1 MEINISLK
9 RNRIGEIEAFI
20 CPQDDV
26 IHYKEIPIGIT
37 RQLSQLRSVVDNL
50 HNPVRLKGDL
60 IQRNLLAAVLYIEAK
75 IKGLISCSDKGG
87 QKIQVAGYPDAILRL
102 PLFKEHLIAGLL
114 RDRIVR
120 AGQKLSILGY
130 IQINLIV
137 IVEDQVI

>member
-9 RNRIGEIEAFI
+9 RNRIGEIESFI

-26 IHYKEIPIGIT
+26 IHYKEISIRIT
-37 RQLSQLRSVVDNL
+37 RQLCQLRSVVDNL

-60 IQRNLLAAVLYIEAK
+60 IQCDLLAAVLHIKPEIE
-75 IKGLISCSDKGG
+75 GLIGCSDKGG
-87 QKIQVAGYPDAILRL
+87 QKIQIAGYPDAILRL
-102 PLFKEHLIAGLL
+102 SRFEEHLIAGLL

-120 AGQKLSILGY
+120 AGQKLSVLGY

-137 IVEDQVI
+137 KDQVI